1 MLAQVVAIRVFTG
14 AQFGFSS
21 GHICYKLPLDQALFP
36 PSCYI
41 PRSQCP
47 PFPGH
52 ALLKPKPIH
61 MVQRSQIPDSLDIQY
76 QVYFW
81 ICDTCDNARQ
91 SSAIISNI
99 ITSTGINAFLPVS
112 SRTVSFNAK
121 DIQVQKDVFTQNI
134 AFAYALLKKH
144 ICNNRDTFQKQYNKI
159 HYQGKGRSLLS
170 SRTALTCL
178 RAGGPGARKGE
189 LRFFPA
195 LLARDRSWSQPA

>member
-1 MLAQVVAIRVFTG
+1 MRYECWHRWWQSECLLVHSLDLVLGTFATNSLWIRH
-14 AQFGFSS
+14 FS
-21 GHICYKLPLDQALFP
+21 HHPVTY
-36 PSCYI
+36 
-41 PRSQCP
+41 
-47 PFPGH
+47 PGH